1 MDSKRIYLDH
11 AATTFPEEA
20 VILAMAECMRETPYN
35 ASAAYSAAGEARC
48 IHRLCRR
55 QLGAMLACPP
65 EDIYFTSGGTEAN
78 NWAVRAFTGQH
89 AVVAAI
95 EHHSILAS
103 VRAAGC
109 RMTLAAPDSSGY
121 THPEAILAA
130 LRPDTKLVCLQ
141 AANNETGVLQ
151 PYRELYAALHA
162 RGVHLHVDA
171 VQAFGHIPVS
181 AAYCDSMS
189 LSAHKLYGPRGIGAL
204 RIRTGAS
211 IPPLLYGGSQESG
224 LRAGTENTP
233 AICGFH
239 AAAKLAEED
248 MQERASRQQRLLG
261 SFIDEICRSVPGARV
276 LGEGHSRLPSIA
288 ALLLPGILSEY
299 AIAKLDMQGILV
311 SGGAACA
318 SHDAQPSHVYT
329 AMGLS
334 PKEAACVLRISI
346 GRHTTE
352 ADLAFA
358 AKLRKE
364 RIRRCLIHGLEQL
377 LTKLRGF
384 NAGMKRILL
393 VVK

>member
-35 ASAAYSAAGEARC
+35 ASAAYSAAGEARR

-78 NWAVRAFTGQH
+78 NWAVRAFAGQH

-162 RGVHLHVDA
+162 RGIHLHVDA

-181 AAYCDSMS
+181 AAHCDSMS
-189 LSAHKLYGPRGIGAL
+189 LSAHKLYGPRGAGAL
-204 RIRTGAS
+204 YIRSSAA
-211 IPPLLYGGSQESG
+211 IPPLLHGGRQEGG

-233 AICGFH
+233 AIRGFD
-239 AAAKLAEED
+239 AAARMADED
-248 MQERASRQQRLLG
+248 MTQRDARERALLRDFVSALRAACPAIRLLG
-261 SFIDEICRSVPGARV
+261 
-276 LGEGHSRLPSIA
+276 EGRARLPGVAALMIPGLFSERAIA
-288 ALLLPGILSEY
+288 ALDL
-299 AIAKLDMQGILV
+299 AGILV

-318 SHDAQPSHVYT
+318 SSDGKPSHVYL

-334 PKEAACVLRISI
+334 PAEAACVLRVSI
-346 GRHTTE
+346 GRHTTAAE
-352 ADLAFA
+352 LSSA
-358 AKLRKE
+358 AKALLG
-364 RIRRCLIHGLEQL
+364 LIPAQAQQN
-377 LTKLRGF
+377 TSR
-384 NAGMKRILL
+384 
-393 VVK
+393 

>member
-1 MDSKRIYLDH
+1 MEKLPVYLDH
-11 AATTFPEEA
+11 AATTPPDET
-20 VILAMAECMRETPYN
+20 VISAMIACMKDVPYN
-35 ASAAYSAAGEARC
+35 ASAAYSTAGAARRV
-48 IHRLCRR
+48 HRLCRK
-55 QLGAMLACPP
+55 QIAQMLRCQSD
-65 EDIYFTSGGTEAN
+65 EIFFTSGGTEAN
-78 NWAVRAFTGQH
+78 NWAIRAFSSGH
-89 AVVAAI
+89 AVISVI
-95 EHHSILAS
+95 EHHSVLKAA
-103 VRAAGC
+103 RAASLC
-109 RMTLAAPDSSGY
+109 TTLIQPDTSGY
-121 THPEAILAA
+121 ISPDAIAA
-130 LRPDTKLVCLQ
+130 AITPDTRLVCLQ
-141 AANNETGVLQ
+141 AANNETGVIQ
-151 PYRELYAALHA
+151 PIREVYAITKP
-162 RGVHLHVDA
+162 RGIHLHVDA
-171 VQAFGHIPVS
+171 VQAFGHIPLDAS
-181 AAYCDSMS
+181 HCDSMS

-358 AKLRKE
+358 AKA
-364 RIRRCLIHGLEQL
+364 ICA
-377 LTKLRGF
+377 LTSQPENRNIF
-384 NAGMKRILL
+384 R
-393 VVK
+393 